1 MLDILAT
8 DSDTTLFSLANSNYE
23 AIVQSLFR
31 AKTCAGLTETEL
43 DAFKAQF
50 GGTAFLCPVKG
61 CVLGFRSE
69 TELNEHK
76 AQRHRQRLKCYEGK
90 CIHNDVGF
98 ANKASLHQHVR
109 KVHKKETPRIPTAL
123 KRKGRIEDYESLVHW
138 SSDKVDGRPSDRLTS
153 PTNIESPQQPM
164 SIETAD
170 QNTEVSATQSNKPR
184 DDWFVVFNP
193 TVARQLD
200 VDLVHTLS
208 HDSVVCCA
216 RFSMDGKYMATGCN
230 KTAQVY
236 DVLSGE
242 KIWILDTPENYVE
255 NYIRALCF
263 SPDGKYIV
271 TGSEDKL
278 IRVNIRAVTAPAAS
292 LLTSPRSGISLPAPS
307 A

>member
-1 MLDILAT
+1 MVVCPRVCANSSPTDLLSDILAV

-69 TELNEHK
+69 TELNDHK
-76 AQRHRQRLKCYEGK
+76 TQRHKQRLKCYQGK

-98 ANKASLHQHVR
+98 ANKASLQQHVR
-109 KVHKKETPRIPTAL
+109 KVHKIETPRIPTAL
-123 KRKGRIEDYESLVHW
+123 KRKGQGKIEDSA
-138 SSDKVDGRPSDRLTS
+138 
-153 PTNIESPQQPM
+153 SPQQPI
-164 SIETAD
+164 SAKTSD
-170 QNTEVSATQSNKPR
+170 NNTEVSAAQRKKPR
-184 DDWFVVFNP
+184 EDWFVVFNP
-193 TVARQLD
+193 TVPRQVD

-208 HDSVVCCA
+208 HDSVVCCV

-242 KIWILDTPENYVE
+242 KIWILENHASTNTPENDID
-255 NYIRALCF
+255 NYTRTLCF

-278 IRVNIRAVTAPAAS
+278 IRVNNRAVTTPAAS